1 MHKVGAWSPLAH
13 ALLSLREVNPM
24 TLPTLGLDIAKAKFD
39 AALLQNDQLKQ
50 HVFSNDSKGFRQ
62 LAKWLTKAKATQV
75 HACMEA
81 TGTYGE
87 ALAQF
92 LYAAQHTVSIVNPVM
107 VKGFA
112 HSELLRT
119 KTDKIDAALLARF
132 CLKQS
137 PRAWTPPPPEIR
149 ELQALLRGLESLNQ
163 MHQMEANRAS
173 SGILSPTVQA
183 SVQATLEFLE
193 QEIRNIKKQI
203 HDHMERHPDLKRQ
216 RDLLDSIPGI
226 AEQTAAMLLAEFRD
240 IPSFE
245 SACEMAAFAGLTP
258 KHHQSGSSV
267 HGKSRLDKMGSARIR
282 KALYMPAIVALRYN
296 AVIQTFGE
304 RLRTAGK
311 HSLVI
316 IAAAMRKLIH
326 LAYGVLKSGQA
337 FDPDWASRK
346 IGA

>member
-1 MHKVGAWSPLAH
+1 
-13 ALLSLREVNPM
+13 M

-39 AALLQNDQLKQ
+39 AALLHNDQLKQ
-50 HVFSNDSKGFRQ
+50 RAFSNDPKGFRQ
-62 LAKWLTKAKATQV
+62 LAHWLTKAQVTQV

-92 LYAAQHTVSIVNPVM
+92 LYEAKHTVSVVNPVM
-107 VKGFA
+107 VKGYA

-119 KTDKIDAALLARF
+119 KTDKTDAALLARF
-132 CLKQS
+132 CLKQH
-137 PRAWTPPPPEIR
+137 PRAWTPPSPEIR
-149 ELQALLRGLESLNQ
+149 ELQALLRRLESLNQ
-163 MHQMEANRAS
+163 MHQMEANRVS
-173 SGILSPTVQA
+173 SGIASPTVQT

-193 QEIRNIKKQI
+193 QEIRHIKKQI
-203 HDHMERHPDLKRQ
+203 HDHLERHPDLKRQ
-216 RDLLDSIPGI
+216 RDLLISIPGI

-240 IPSFE
+240 ILSFE
-245 SACEMAAFAGLTP
+245 SAREMAAFAGLTP

-267 HGKSRLDKMGSARIR
+267 HGQSRLDKMGTARIR

-296 AVIQTFGE
+296 IVIQVFGE
-304 RLRTAGK
+304 RLRAAGK

-337 FDPDWASRK
+337 FDPDWTSRP